1 MNELEK
7 RVAEVEKQ
15 LTQIIIARAAEAV
28 LLSNL
33 DKRLA
38 SIEQSMIW
46 LNRSVYGGIVLAI
59 LAFIVKGG
67 LNI

>member
-7 RVAEVEKQ
+7 RIAEVEKQ
-15 LTQIIIARAAEAV
+15 LTQIIIARAAESV

-46 LNRSVYGGIVLAI
+46 LNRSVYGGIILAV
-59 LAFIVKGG
+59 LAFIVRGG
-67 LNI
+67 LSI

>member
-1 MNELEK
+1 MNEPEK
-7 RVAEVEKQ
+7 RIAEVEKQ